1 MNALANGSPAKAGIA
16 LLVGCL
22 TTLLVVAI
30 GEMYGMLIA
39 SASPLSASDQVIVGA
54 IGYTYLSLCI
64 VAFGV
69 LVAAC
74 WFGTGRGGVFKGLG
88 IVAMVLPVVIAIG
101 AAVAFAIDGYGDPT
115 NGGWYLASEILIVA
129 VLCFTAWKLR
139 EAPSARCAVR
149 LVVGAL
155 SPLAVFGLMLIILAV
170 VAVIFIPIVL
180 WMCKWAFVG
189 SLVR

>member
-1 MNALANGSPAKAGIA
+1 MNTLMEGSPVKAGIA

-30 GEMYGMLIA
+30 GEMYGLLFA
-39 SASPLSASDQVIVGA
+39 STSPLPASDQAIVGA

-88 IVAMVLPVVIAIG
+88 IAAMVLPVVIAIG
-101 AAVAFAIDGYGDPT
+101 AAVVFAFNSYGDPT
-115 NGGWYLASEILIVA
+115 NGGWYLASEVFIVA
-129 VLCFTAWKLR
+129 VLCFAAWKLR
-139 EAPSARCAVR
+139 EAPSARCAVQ

-155 SPLAVFGLMLIILAV
+155 SPLAVFGLVLIILAI
-170 VAVIFIPIVL
+170 VAVILIPIVL